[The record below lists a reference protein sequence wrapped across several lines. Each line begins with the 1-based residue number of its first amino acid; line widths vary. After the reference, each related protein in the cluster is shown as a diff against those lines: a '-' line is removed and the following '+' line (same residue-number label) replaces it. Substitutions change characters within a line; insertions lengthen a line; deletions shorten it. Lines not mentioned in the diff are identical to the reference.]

1 MFYSVFDYFFFSP
14 AANHSPEE
22 RELQPEVTHLL
33 HGGSDAA
40 EM

>member
-1 MFYSVFDYFFFSP
+1 MFYSAFDLTPPP